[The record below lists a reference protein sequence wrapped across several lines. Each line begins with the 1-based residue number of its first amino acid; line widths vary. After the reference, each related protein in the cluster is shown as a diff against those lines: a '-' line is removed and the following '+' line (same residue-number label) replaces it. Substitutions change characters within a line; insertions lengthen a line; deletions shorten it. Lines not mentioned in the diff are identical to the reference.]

1 MNDTLNANALLDR
14 VDAAMRLIEITRR
27 ERDEAITKLQRISI
41 SLEMWKDGNILHEN
55 HRDEIDKLKHE
66 LDIELERSNH
76 YRDKWQTA
84 MRERD
89 EAKMKL
95 KEEEYESGK
104 YWAQLKITIDER
116 DEALRERDEARWRIA
131 QLLLEREEAIQ
142 QSMRDARR
150 ADANAAL
157 CSKLRDIAERA
168 IEIIGTRIATER
180 TKKQLRAELDQLTE
194 GAK

>member
-1 MNDTLNANALLDR
+1 MSETPDTNALLDR
-14 VDAAMRLIEITRR
+14 VDAAMKLIEITRR
-27 ERDEAITKLQRISI
+27 ERDEATTKLQQIS
-41 SLEMWKDGNILHEN
+41 SELQMWRDGNILHEN

-84 MRERD
+84 IRERD

-116 DEALRERDEARWRIA
+116 DEALRERDEAINEMNRYKRQWEESRS
-131 QLLLEREEAIQ
+131 ENVEEAQ
-142 QSMRDARR
+142 
-150 ADANAAL
+150 
-157 CSKLRDIAERA
+157 
-168 IEIIGTRIATER
+168 
-180 TKKQLRAELDQLTE
+180 
-194 GAK
+194 